1 MFKKFWDTI
10 LFYLK
15 TDEIRNKIYFSL
27 MILLMF
33 RLLAALPVVGIT
45 TQAFTSL
52 FAGTSFGDLLSTLSG
67 GVLQT
72 ASIVAIGLS
81 PYINAS
87 VTLQLLTPVIPK
99 LEELRK
105 EGSQGR
111 RLISMYTRL
120 LTVPLAILQSFAIY
134 SILKGYGI
142 LGTLNTLPFIVMSA
156 TLTGGAVIMMWFGEL
171 ISESGIGG
179 GSSFLIFLGILSALP
194 GNFIA
199 NWQFMD
205 TLQKILLIL
214 MNLIIVAVVVMISE
228 SERRVKVQYSRR
240 VRAGG
245 SLDSY
250 IPLKLTQSGV
260 MPVIFAISLLSFPQ
274 LIAQFLISRNIN
286 PNITAGAT
294 TLISWL
300 SNPYTQNIG
309 LFVLVIAFSL
319 FYVTVVFNTDE
330 VSENLQQNGGF
341 IPGIRPGKST
351 SSYLKGISLRLTI
364 VGALVLATLAVLPNL
379 LEYVGFLQK
388 PLISGTGFLILV
400 GVVLDMRRQIKSMAV
415 VKDYGK
421 YI

>member
-27 MILLMF
+27 IILLMF
-33 RLLAALPVVGIT
+33 RVLASLPVVGIK
-45 TQAFTSL
+45 QEDFINL
-52 FAGTSFGDLLSTLSG
+52 FNGSSFGDLLSTLSG

-72 ASIVAIGLS
+72 ASIVAIGLN

-134 SILKGYGI
+134 SILRGQGFI
-142 LGTLNTLPFIVMSA
+142 GALDTVPFIVMCA
-156 TLTGGAVIMMWFGEL
+156 TLTGGAILMMWFGEL

-179 GSSFLIFLGILSALP
+179 GTSFLIFLGILSGLP
-194 GNFIA
+194 GNFID
-199 NWQFMD
+199 NWRYMD
-205 TLQKILLIL
+205 ILQKVLLVL
-214 MNLIIVAVVVMISE
+214 MNLIIVAVVIMISE

-286 PNITAGAT
+286 STVTSISQ
-294 TLISWL
+294 TLITWI

-319 FYVTVVFNTDE
+319 FYVTVVFNTE
-330 VSENLQQNGGF
+330 EISENLQKNGGF
-341 IPGIRPGKST
+341 VPGIRPGKAT
-351 SSYLKGISLRLTI
+351 ASYLRGISLRLTV
-364 VGALVLATLAVLPNL
+364 VGALVLAILAVLPNL
-379 LEYVGFLQK
+379 LEYIGFLQK